1 LKEKTREREPD
12 ANLDYTNVATKRK
25 QQLTGRNL
33 CRYVV
38 NFRKG
43 KIRFF
48 FEVKKRFVIEIVY
61 NEVGRWLLD
70 GGVDRKY
77 NEWPFSSFN
86 LY

>member
-1 LKEKTREREPD
+1 MQTLIPPTLRPRGNNNQRHEIY
-12 ANLDYTNVATKRK
+12 A
-25 QQLTGRNL
+25 
-33 CRYVV
+33 

-70 GGVDRKY
+70 GG
-77 NEWPFSSFN
+77 
-86 LY
+86 